1 MRMGVEGSVF
11 YQYLLS
17 TIRYDLVSSVLL
29 GPELGALRLWSF
41 YVPSLPDGCGG
52 SVFSPRYEMPYS

>member
-1 MRMGVEGSVF
+1 MFFSIF
-11 YQYLLS
+11 CL
-17 TIRYDLVSSVLL
+17 TIRYDLVSLVLL

-52 SVFSPRYEMPYS
+52 SVLPPRYEMPYS